1 MKDYANHTLHEHNEH
16 MGSDELFAL
25 RNIRPTSVRVLV
37 LNELERA
44 DCALSL
50 SDLEGRLATVD
61 KSSIFRTLTLFLSHH
76 LVHCVEDGT
85 GMTKYALC
93 SPNCHCG
100 ETHNETSL
108 NDLHTH
114 FRCERCGRTFCLRG
128 LPVPSVPLPKGFKL
142 TSANYVLVG
151 LCPECSHIL

>member
-100 ETHNETSL
+100 ETHNGTSL

-114 FRCERCGRTFCLRG
+114 FRC
-128 LPVPSVPLPKGFKL
+128 
-142 TSANYVLVG
+142 
-151 LCPECSHIL
+151 

>member
-1 MKDYANHTLHEHNEH
+1 MKDYANHTPHEHNEH

-100 ETHNETSL
+100 ETQNGTSL

-128 LPVPSVPLPKGFKL
+128 LPVPSVSLPKGFKL

>member
-1 MKDYANHTLHEHNEH
+1 MDKATD
-16 MGSDELFAL
+16 DKLFAV
-25 RNIRPTSVRVLV
+25 RHIKPTSVRVLV

-50 SDLEGRLATVD
+50 SDLEARLVTVD

-76 LVHCVEDGT
+76 MVHSIEDGT

-93 SPNCHCG
+93 DADCHCG
-100 ETHNETSL
+100 EEDHQHGL
-108 NDLHTH
+108 DDYHVH

-128 LPVPSVPLPKGFKL
+128 MPVPQVALPQGFTL
-142 TSANYVLVG
+142 TSANYVMVG
-151 LCPECSHIL
+151 RCPKCNK

>member
-100 ETHNETSL
+100 ETQNGTFL